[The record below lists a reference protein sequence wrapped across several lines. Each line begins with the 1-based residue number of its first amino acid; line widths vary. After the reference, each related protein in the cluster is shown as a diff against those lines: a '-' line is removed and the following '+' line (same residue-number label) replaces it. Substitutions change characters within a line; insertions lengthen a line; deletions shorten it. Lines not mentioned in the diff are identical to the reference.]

1 MRNRVLIDNGTIGIL
16 YAKPLEVSP
25 DIVHHELY
33 DFAAQFK
40 GERDVDTVA
49 HVFSICKEDC
59 R

>member
-1 MRNRVLIDNGTIGIL
+1 MLIDDGTIDIL
-16 YAKPLEVSP
+16 YDKPLEVSP

-49 HVFSICKEDC
+49 HVFIICKEDC